1 MFTQIAAMQSA
12 LRHVIRA
19 PLQAVL
25 EAFQTSF
32 GIGHHHGQ
40 MIKAVG

>member
-1 MFTQIAAMQSA
+1 MQSA
-12 LRHVIRA
+12 LHHVVGA
-19 PLQAVL
+19 LLQTVL

-32 GIGHHHGQ
+32 GIAYHQGQ